1 MGFASASREEK
12 LKMMKTNKTRKT
24 TKNLNR
30 LAKRKKLSR
39 EIRDGMS
46 DIKARKSSDLR
57 QRAVN
62 IEDDFIADRQTHY
75 ENEDEEDLPL
85 DMMDADIDWE
95 NSAFANAKR
104 RLDRKRN
111 GNGESDSEEDNDME
125 LKKRKFAGQLE
136 EGHEELLPIKL
147 KDGTLIRP
155 TREKEVAEEEE
166 EDEEKSGDEEGEEDE
181 PHREDFSHLTASELI
196 TKRREL
202 LQEFKDTI
210 ASHCNMLLAN
220 PQVNIVRLRDL
231 YNLCNGEKIHSLVRE
246 PVQKLALASTLQVLL
261 DIVPGYAIREQTA
274 EEKSQKQKKETRN
287 LVNFEES
294 LLRYHLKYLQL
305 CEKLSNKLVGKDRHN
320 DENTFTF
327 KMGILSVKAL
337 ARIVISAPHFNYST
351 NIISSLVRLS
361 LAKNETVIREV
372 CEAIKTV
379 FKEDIHLRI
388 TLFTARSISTLV
400 TKRKGRVPPE
410 ILKTLLSMNIHE
422 VKDEDKKSGKDALIA
437 KKYQIKKERASKT
450 AKKYKKQLA
459 RLEADLLEVE
469 AEESLTKKMKHATES
484 MKFAFQTYFSIL
496 KRMPTSALLEPV
508 LEGLSKFAHL
518 LSIEFYEDIVSTM
531 ENMVT
536 NENLKSLDQLHCIN
550 TVFVILSGD
559 GQLLNIDPSKFYRL
573 AYRVLNH
580 LPFEKRPEQRKN
592 QIVMAAKTLETM
604 LVIRRKAVPL
614 SRVAAFVKRLL
625 SIATVL
631 DDFPALCIV
640 SLVRSMFI
648 AHPKLSSMIE
658 DEEGGAPGIFRQD
671 IDDPDVANALAT
683 DVRDELSMLARRR
696 NVELSRF
703 ANNILY
709 GVPSTGIFKLNPQLS
724 SLKPWVLMGQLME
737 NAKDAYDRVDT
748 KYLDEIEKTAKKRKE
763 TVAPKNINFYISN
776 WLAASK

>member
-46 DIKARKSSDLR
+46 DIKARKSADLR

-62 IEDDFIADRQTHY
+62 IEDDFIADRETHY
-75 ENEDEEDLPL
+75 ENDDEEDLPL

-111 GNGESDSEEDNDME
+111 GDETESDEDDDVE
-125 LKKRKFAGQLE
+125 TKKRKFAGQLE

-155 TREKEVAEEEE
+155 TREKDEEEND
-166 EDEEKSGDEEGEEDE
+166 EDDKSEVGEEGEENE
-181 PHREDFSHLTASELI
+181 PHMEDFSHLSASELI

-210 ASHCNMLLAN
+210 ASHANMLLSN

-246 PVQKLALASTLQVLL
+246 PVQKLAMASTVQVLL
-261 DIVPGYAIREQTA
+261 DIIPGYAIREQTA
-274 EEKSQKQKKETRN
+274 EEKAQKQKKETRN

-320 DENTFTF
+320 NENTFTF
-327 KMGILSVKAL
+327 KMGILTVKAL
-337 ARIVISAPHFNYST
+337 ARIVVSAPHFNYST

-361 LAKNETVIREV
+361 LAKNETVVREV

-379 FKEDIHLRI
+379 FKEDLHLKI

-410 ILKTLLSMNIHE
+410 LLKTLLSMNISE
-422 VKDEDKKSGKDALIA
+422 VKNEDKKSGKDALIA

-469 AEESLTKKMKHATES
+469 AEESLTKKLKHATEA

-531 ENMVT
+531 ENMVQ
-536 NENLKSLDQLHCIN
+536 NENLKPLDQLHCIN

-580 LPFEKRPEQRKN
+580 LPFEKRPEHRKN
-592 QIVMAAKTLETM
+592 QIVMASKTLETM

-640 SLVRSMFI
+640 SLVRSLFI

-658 DEEGGAPGIFRQD
+658 DEEGGAPGVYRQD

-724 SLKPWVLMGQLME
+724 SL
-737 NAKDAYDRVDT
+737 
-748 KYLDEIEKTAKKRKE
+748 
-763 TVAPKNINFYISN
+763 
-776 WLAASK
+776 

>member
-46 DIKARKSSDLR
+46 DIKARKSADLR

-62 IEDDFIADRQTHY
+62 IEDDFISDRQTHY

-111 GNGESDSEEDNDME
+111 GNDESDSDEDNDME

-155 TREKEVAEEEE
+155 TREKEVVEEE
-166 EDEEKSGDEEGEEDE
+166 EDDEKSGDEEGEEDE
-181 PHREDFSHLTASELI
+181 PHREDFSHLSASELI

-410 ILKTLLSMNIHE
+410 LLKTLLSMNINE

-469 AEESLTKKMKHATES
+469 AEESLTKKMKHATEA

-536 NENLKSLDQLHCIN
+536 NDNLKALDQLHCIN

-640 SLVRSMFI
+640 ALVRLMFI

-724 SLKPWVLMGQLME
+724 SLKPWILMGQLME
-737 NAKDAYDRVDT
+737 NAKDAYDRVDS
-748 KYLDEIEKTAKKRKE
+748 KYLDELEKTAKKRNQ
-763 TVAPKNINFYISN
+763 TVSPKNINFHISN
-776 WLAASK
+776 WLAVSK

>member
-30 LAKRKKLSR
+30 LAKKKKLSR

-46 DIKARKSSDLR
+46 DIKARKSADLR

-62 IEDDFIADRQTHY
+62 IEDDFIADREARY
-75 ENEDEEDLPL
+75 ENDDEEDLPL

-111 GNGESDSEEDNDME
+111 GGADSDEDEDENDVE
-125 LKKRKFAGQLE
+125 TKKRKFAGQLE

-155 TREKEVAEEEE
+155 TREKEVEEQEEEE
-166 EDEEKSGDEEGEEDE
+166 KSDIDEGEEDE
-181 PHREDFSHLTASELI
+181 PHKEDFSHLSASELI

-210 ASHCNMLLAN
+210 ASHANMLLAN

-231 YNLCNGEKIHSLVRE
+231 YNLCNGEKVHSLVRE
-246 PVQKLALASTLQVLL
+246 PVQKLAMASTLQVLL

-361 LAKNETVIREV
+361 LAKNETVVKEV
-372 CEAIKTV
+372 CDAIRTV
-379 FKEDIHLRI
+379 FKEDLHLKI
-388 TLFTARSISTLV
+388 TLFTSRSISTLV

-410 ILKTLLSMNIHE
+410 LLKTLLSMNITE
-422 VKDEDKKSGKDALIA
+422 VANEDKKSGKDALIA

-469 AEESLTKKMKHATES
+469 AEESLTKKMKHATEA
-484 MKFAFQTYFSIL
+484 MKFAFQTYFSVL
-496 KRMPTSALLEPV
+496 KRMPSSALLEPV

-531 ENMVT
+531 ENMVQ
-536 NENLKSLDQLHCIN
+536 NENLKPLDQLHCIN

-592 QIVMAAKTLETM
+592 QIVMATKTLETM
-604 LVIRRKAVPL
+604 LVTRRKAVPL

-640 SLVRSMFI
+640 SLVRSLFI

-658 DEEGGAPGIFRQD
+658 DEEGGAPGVFRQD
-671 IDDPDVANALAT
+671 IDDPDVANALAS

-724 SLKPWVLMGQLME
+724 SL
-737 NAKDAYDRVDT
+737 
-748 KYLDEIEKTAKKRKE
+748 
-763 TVAPKNINFYISN
+763 
-776 WLAASK
+776 

>member
-12 LKMMKTNKTRKT
+12 LKMLKTNKTRKT
-24 TKNLNR
+24 TKHLNR

-39 EIRDGMS
+39 EIRDGMA
-46 DIKARKSSDLR
+46 DIKSRKSADLR

-62 IEDDFIADRQTHY
+62 IEDDFIADRQAHY
-75 ENEDEEDLPL
+75 ENSDEDLPL

-104 RLDRKRN
+104 RLEKKRS
-111 GNGESDSEEDNDME
+111 GVESDSDDEDDVE
-125 LKKRKFAGQLE
+125 KKKRKFAGLLE

-155 TREKEVAEEEE
+155 TREKEVK
-166 EDEEKSGDEEGEEDE
+166 EDEEEKSGDEEEEGEEDE
-181 PHREDFSHLTASELI
+181 PHREDFSHLSASELI
-196 TKRREL
+196 AKRREL
-202 LQEFKDTI
+202 MQEFKDTI
-210 ASHCNMLLAN
+210 ASHANMLLSN

-246 PVQKLALASTLQVLL
+246 SVQKLAIASTLQVLL
-261 DIVPGYAIREQTA
+261 DILPGYAIREQTA
-274 EEKSQKQKKETRN
+274 EEKAQKQKKETRN
-287 LVNFEES
+287 LVNYEES

-320 DENTFTF
+320 DESTFTF

-337 ARIVISAPHFNYST
+337 ARIVVSAPHFNYST
-351 NIISSLVRLS
+351 NIVSSLVRLS

-372 CEAIKTV
+372 CEAIRTV
-379 FKEDIHLRI
+379 FKEDIHLKI

-410 ILKTLLSMNIHE
+410 LLRTLLSMNITE

-437 KKYQIKKERASKT
+437 KKYQIKKEKASKT

-469 AEESLTKKMKHATES
+469 AEESMSKKLKNATEA
-484 MKFAFQTYFSIL
+484 MKFAFQSYFSIL
-496 KRMPTSALLEPV
+496 KRMPNSALLEPV

-531 ENMVT
+531 ENMVQ

-592 QIVMAAKTLETM
+592 QIIMAAKTLETM

-640 SLVRSMFI
+640 SLVRSLFI

-658 DEEGGAPGIFRQD
+658 DEEGGAPGIYRPD
-671 IDDPDVANALAT
+671 IDDPDVANALAS

-696 NVELSRF
+696 NTELSRF
-703 ANNILY
+703 AHNILY

-724 SLKPWVLMGQLME
+724 SLKPWILMGQLMD
-737 NAKDAYDRVDT
+737 NAKDAYDKVES
-748 KYLDEIEKTAKKRKE
+748 KYLDDLEKAAKKRNQSV
-763 TVAPKNINFYISN
+763 TPKNINFHISN

>member
-1 MGFASASREEK
+1 MGFASASREDK

-39 EIRDGMS
+39 EIRDGMA
-46 DIKARKSSDLR
+46 DIKNRKSTELR
-57 QRAVN
+57 QRAIN
-62 IEDDFIADRQTHY
+62 IEDDFVADRQYHY
-75 ENEDEEDLPL
+75 EEDEEDLPL

-111 GNGESDSEEDNDME
+111 GDAPESDDDDDVEK
-125 LKKRKFAGQLE
+125 KKRKFAGQLE
-136 EGHEELLPIKL
+136 EGQEELLPIKL

-155 TREKEVAEEEE
+155 TREKESKKEQEASEN
-166 EDEEKSGDEEGEEDE
+166 DEMEEGEEDE
-181 PHREDFSHLTASELI
+181 PHREDFSHLSASELLA
-196 TKRREL
+196 KRREL
-202 LQEFKDTI
+202 LQEFKNII

-220 PQVNIVRLRDL
+220 PQTNIVRLRDL

-246 PVQKLALASTLQVLL
+246 QVQKLAMASTLQVLL

-274 EEKSQKQKKETRN
+274 EEKAQKQKKETRN

-337 ARIVISAPHFNYST
+337 ARIVVSAPHFNYST

-361 LAKNETVIREV
+361 LAKNDTVIKEV
-372 CEAIKTV
+372 CDAIRTV
-379 FKEDIHLRI
+379 FTEDIHLRM

-410 ILKTLLSMNIHE
+410 LLKTLLAMNITE
-422 VKDEDKKSGKDALIA
+422 VKNEDKKSGKDALVA
-437 KKYQIKKERASKT
+437 KKYQLKKERASKT
-450 AKKYKKQLA
+450 AKKYKKQLQ

-469 AEESLTKKMKHATES
+469 AEESLTKKLKNATEA

-531 ENMVT
+531 ENMVQ
-536 NENLKSLDQLHCIN
+536 NENLKPLDQLHCIN

-580 LPFEKRPEQRKN
+580 LPFEKRPEHRKN
-592 QIVMAAKTLETM
+592 QIVMASKTLDTM
-604 LVIRRKAVPL
+604 LVLRRKAVPL

-631 DDFPALCIV
+631 DDFLSLCIV
-640 SLVRSMFI
+640 SLVRTLFI

-658 DEEGGAPGIFRQD
+658 DEEGGAPGIYRQD

-683 DVRDELSMLARRR
+683 DVRGELSMLARRR
-696 NVELSRF
+696 NQELSRF

-709 GVPSTGIFKLNPQLS
+709 NVPSTGIFKLNPQLT
-724 SLKPWVLMGQLME
+724 SL
-737 NAKDAYDRVDT
+737 
-748 KYLDEIEKTAKKRKE
+748 
-763 TVAPKNINFYISN
+763 
-776 WLAASK
+776 

>member
-30 LAKRKKLSR
+30 LAKKKKLSR

-46 DIKARKSSDLR
+46 DIKARKSADLR

-62 IEDDFIADRQTHY
+62 IEDDFIADREARY
-75 ENEDEEDLPL
+75 ENDDEEDLPL

-111 GNGESDSEEDNDME
+111 GGADSDEDEDE
-125 LKKRKFAGQLE
+125 DEDDVETKKRKFAGQLE

-155 TREKEVAEEEE
+155 TREKEVEEQEEEE
-166 EDEEKSGDEEGEEDE
+166 KSDIEEGEEDE
-181 PHREDFSHLTASELI
+181 PHKEDFSHLSASELI

-210 ASHCNMLLAN
+210 ASHANMLLAN

-231 YNLCNGEKIHSLVRE
+231 YNLCNGEKVHSLVRE
-246 PVQKLALASTLQVLL
+246 PVQKLAMASTLQVLL

-274 EEKSQKQKKETRN
+274 EEKAQKQKKETRN

-361 LAKNETVIREV
+361 LAKNETVVREV
-372 CEAIKTV
+372 CDAIRTV
-379 FKEDIHLRI
+379 FKEDLHLKI
-388 TLFTARSISTLV
+388 TLFTSRSISTLV

-410 ILKTLLSMNIHE
+410 LLKTLLSMNITE
-422 VKDEDKKSGKDALIA
+422 VANEDKKSGKDALIA

-469 AEESLTKKMKHATES
+469 AEESLTKKMKHATEA
-484 MKFAFQTYFSIL
+484 MKFAFQTYFSVL
-496 KRMPTSALLEPV
+496 KRMPSSALLEPV

-531 ENMVT
+531 ENMVQ
-536 NENLKSLDQLHCIN
+536 NENLKPLDQLHCIN

-580 LPFEKRPEQRKN
+580 LPFEKRPEHRKN

-604 LVIRRKAVPL
+604 LVTRRKAVPL

-640 SLVRSMFI
+640 SLVRSLFI

-658 DEEGGAPGIFRQD
+658 DEEGGAPGVFRQD
-671 IDDPDVANALAT
+671 IDDPDVANALAS

-724 SLKPWVLMGQLME
+724 SL
-737 NAKDAYDRVDT
+737 
-748 KYLDEIEKTAKKRKE
+748 
-763 TVAPKNINFYISN
+763 
-776 WLAASK
+776 

>member
-1 MGFASASREEK
+1 
-12 LKMMKTNKTRKT
+12 
-24 TKNLNR
+24 
-30 LAKRKKLSR
+30 
-39 EIRDGMS
+39 MS
-46 DIKARKSSDLR
+46 DIKARKSADLR

-62 IEDDFIADRQTHY
+62 IEDDFIADREARY
-75 ENEDEEDLPL
+75 ENDDEEDLPL

-111 GNGESDSEEDNDME
+111 GGADSDEDEDE
-125 LKKRKFAGQLE
+125 DDVETKKRKFAGQLE

-155 TREKEVAEEEE
+155 TREKEVEEQEEEE
-166 EDEEKSGDEEGEEDE
+166 KSDIDEGEEDE
-181 PHREDFSHLTASELI
+181 PHKEDFSHLSASELI

-210 ASHCNMLLAN
+210 ASHANMLLAN

-231 YNLCNGEKIHSLVRE
+231 YNLCNGEKVHSLVRE
-246 PVQKLALASTLQVLL
+246 PVQKLAMASTLQVLL

-361 LAKNETVIREV
+361 LAKNETVVKEV
-372 CEAIKTV
+372 CDAIRTV
-379 FKEDIHLRI
+379 FKEDLHLKI
-388 TLFTARSISTLV
+388 TLFTSRSISTLV
-400 TKRKGRVPPE
+400 TKRKGRVSPE
-410 ILKTLLSMNIHE
+410 LLKTLLSMNITE
-422 VKDEDKKSGKDALIA
+422 VANEDKKSGKDALIA

-469 AEESLTKKMKHATES
+469 AEESLTKKMKHATEA
-484 MKFAFQTYFSIL
+484 MKFAFQTYFSVL
-496 KRMPTSALLEPV
+496 KRMPSSALLEPV

-531 ENMVT
+531 ENMVQ
-536 NENLKSLDQLHCIN
+536 NENLKPLDQLHCIN

-580 LPFEKRPEQRKN
+580 FPFEKRPEQRKN

-604 LVIRRKAVPL
+604 LVTRRKAVPL

-640 SLVRSMFI
+640 SLVRSLFI

-658 DEEGGAPGIFRQD
+658 DEEGGAPGVFRQD
-671 IDDPDVANALAT
+671 IDDPDVANALAS

-709 GVPSTGIFKLNPQLS
+709 GVSSTGIFKLNPQLS
-724 SLKPWVLMGQLME
+724 SLKPWILMGQLMD
-737 NAKDAYDRVDT
+737 NAKEAYDRVET
-748 KYLDEIEKTAKKRKE
+748 KYLDELEKTAKKRNQ
-763 TVAPKNINFYISN
+763 TVTPKNINFHISN
-776 WLAASK
+776 WLTVAK

>member
-30 LAKRKKLSR
+30 LAKKKKLSR

-46 DIKARKSSDLR
+46 DIKARKSADLR

-62 IEDDFIADRQTHY
+62 IEDDFIADREARY
-75 ENEDEEDLPL
+75 ENDDEEDLPL

-111 GNGESDSEEDNDME
+111 GGADSDEDEDE
-125 LKKRKFAGQLE
+125 DDVETKKRKFAGQLE

-155 TREKEVAEEEE
+155 TREKEVEEQEEEE
-166 EDEEKSGDEEGEEDE
+166 KSDIDEGEEDE
-181 PHREDFSHLTASELI
+181 PHKEDFSHLSASELI

-210 ASHCNMLLAN
+210 ASHANMLLAN

-231 YNLCNGEKIHSLVRE
+231 YNLCNGEKVHSLVRE
-246 PVQKLALASTLQVLL
+246 PVQKLAMASTLQVLL

-361 LAKNETVIREV
+361 LAKNETVVKEV
-372 CEAIKTV
+372 CDAIRTV
-379 FKEDIHLRI
+379 FKEDLHLKI
-388 TLFTARSISTLV
+388 TLFTSRSISTLV
-400 TKRKGRVPPE
+400 TKRKGRVSPE
-410 ILKTLLSMNIHE
+410 LLKTLLSMNITE
-422 VKDEDKKSGKDALIA
+422 VANEDKKSGKDALIA

-469 AEESLTKKMKHATES
+469 AEESLTKKMKHATEA
-484 MKFAFQTYFSIL
+484 MKFAFQTYFSVL
-496 KRMPTSALLEPV
+496 KRMPSSALLEPV

-531 ENMVT
+531 ENMVQ
-536 NENLKSLDQLHCIN
+536 NENLKPLDQLHCIN

-580 LPFEKRPEQRKN
+580 FPFEKRPEQRKN

-604 LVIRRKAVPL
+604 LVTRRKAVPL

-640 SLVRSMFI
+640 SLVRSLFI

-658 DEEGGAPGIFRQD
+658 DEEGGAPGVFRQD
-671 IDDPDVANALAT
+671 IDDPDVANALAS

-709 GVPSTGIFKLNPQLS
+709 GVSSTGIFKLNPQLS
-724 SLKPWVLMGQLME
+724 SL
-737 NAKDAYDRVDT
+737 
-748 KYLDEIEKTAKKRKE
+748 
-763 TVAPKNINFYISN
+763 
-776 WLAASK
+776 

>member
-30 LAKRKKLSR
+30 LAKKKKLSR

-46 DIKARKSSDLR
+46 DIKARKSADLR

-62 IEDDFIADRQTHY
+62 IEDDFIADREARY
-75 ENEDEEDLPL
+75 ENDDEEDLPL

-111 GNGESDSEEDNDME
+111 GGADSDEDEDENDVE
-125 LKKRKFAGQLE
+125 TKKRKFAGQLE

-155 TREKEVAEEEE
+155 TREKEVEEQEEEE
-166 EDEEKSGDEEGEEDE
+166 KSDIDEGEEDE
-181 PHREDFSHLTASELI
+181 PHKEDFSHLSASELI

-210 ASHCNMLLAN
+210 ASHANMLLAN

-231 YNLCNGEKIHSLVRE
+231 YNLCNGEKVHSLVRE
-246 PVQKLALASTLQVLL
+246 PVQKLAMASTLQVLL

-361 LAKNETVIREV
+361 LAKNETVVKEV
-372 CEAIKTV
+372 CDAIRTV
-379 FKEDIHLRI
+379 FKEDLHLKI
-388 TLFTARSISTLV
+388 TLFTSRSISTLV

-410 ILKTLLSMNIHE
+410 LLKTLLSMNITE
-422 VKDEDKKSGKDALIA
+422 VANEDKKSGKDALIA

-469 AEESLTKKMKHATES
+469 AEESLTKKMKHATEA
-484 MKFAFQTYFSIL
+484 MKFAFQTYFSVL
-496 KRMPTSALLEPV
+496 KRMPSSALLEPV

-531 ENMVT
+531 ENMVQ
-536 NENLKSLDQLHCIN
+536 NENLKPLDQLHCIN

-592 QIVMAAKTLETM
+592 QIVMATKTLETM
-604 LVIRRKAVPL
+604 LVTRRKAVPL

-640 SLVRSMFI
+640 SLVRSLFI

-658 DEEGGAPGIFRQD
+658 DEEGGAPGVFRQD
-671 IDDPDVANALAT
+671 IDDPDVANALAS

-724 SLKPWVLMGQLME
+724 SLKPWILMGQLMD
-737 NAKDAYDRVDT
+737 NAKEAYDRVET
-748 KYLDEIEKTAKKRKE
+748 KYLDELEKTAKKRNQ
-763 TVAPKNINFYISN
+763 TVTPKNINFHISN
-776 WLAASK
+776 WLTVAK

>member
-30 LAKRKKLSR
+30 LAKKKKLSR

-46 DIKARKSSDLR
+46 DIKARKSADLR

-62 IEDDFIADRQTHY
+62 IEDDFIADREARY
-75 ENEDEEDLPL
+75 ENDDEEDLPL

-95 NSAFANAKR
+95 NSAFANVKR
-104 RLDRKRN
+104 RLDRKRS
-111 GNGESDSEEDNDME
+111 GGVDSDEDEDE
-125 LKKRKFAGQLE
+125 DDVETKKRKFAGQLE

-155 TREKEVAEEEE
+155 TREKEVEEQEEEE
-166 EDEEKSGDEEGEEDE
+166 KSDIEEGEEDE
-181 PHREDFSHLTASELI
+181 PHKEDFSHLSASELI

-210 ASHCNMLLAN
+210 ASHANMLLAN

-231 YNLCNGEKIHSLVRE
+231 YNLCNGEKVHSLVRE
-246 PVQKLALASTLQVLL
+246 PVQKLAMASTLQVLL

-274 EEKSQKQKKETRN
+274 EEKAQKQKKETRN

-361 LAKNETVIREV
+361 LAKNETVVREV
-372 CEAIKTV
+372 CDAIRTV
-379 FKEDIHLRI
+379 FKEDLHLKI
-388 TLFTARSISTLV
+388 TLFTSRSISTLV

-410 ILKTLLSMNIHE
+410 LLKTLVSMNITE
-422 VKDEDKKSGKDALIA
+422 VANEDKKSGKDALIA

-469 AEESLTKKMKHATES
+469 AEESLTKKMKHATEA
-484 MKFAFQTYFSIL
+484 MKFAFQTYFSVL
-496 KRMPTSALLEPV
+496 KRMPSSALLEPV

-531 ENMVT
+531 ENMVQ
-536 NENLKSLDQLHCIN
+536 NENLKPLDQLHCIN

-580 LPFEKRPEQRKN
+580 LPFEKRPEHRKN

-604 LVIRRKAVPL
+604 LVTRRKAVPL

-640 SLVRSMFI
+640 SLVRSLFI

-658 DEEGGAPGIFRQD
+658 DEEGGAPGVFRQD
-671 IDDPDVANALAT
+671 IDDPDVANALAS

-724 SLKPWVLMGQLME
+724 SL
-737 NAKDAYDRVDT
+737 
-748 KYLDEIEKTAKKRKE
+748 
-763 TVAPKNINFYISN
+763 
-776 WLAASK
+776 

>member
-46 DIKARKSSDLR
+46 DIKARKSADLR

-62 IEDDFIADRQTHY
+62 IEDDFIADRETHY

-111 GNGESDSEEDNDME
+111 GDGSESDEEDDME
-125 LKKRKFAGQLE
+125 SKKRKFAGQLE

-155 TREKEVAEEEE
+155 TREKEAVEEH
-166 EDEEKSGDEEGEEDE
+166 DEENSGDEMEEGEEHE
-181 PHREDFSHLTASELI
+181 PHREDFSHLSASELI

-210 ASHCNMLLAN
+210 ASHANMLLAN

-246 PVQKLALASTLQVLL
+246 PVQKLAMASTVQVLL
-261 DIVPGYAIREQTA
+261 DVIPGYAIREQTA

-337 ARIVISAPHFNYST
+337 ARIVVSAPHFNYST

-361 LAKNETVIREV
+361 LAKNDTVVREV
-372 CEAIKTV
+372 CDAIKTV
-379 FKEDIHLRI
+379 FKKDLHLRI
-388 TLFTARSISTLV
+388 TLFTSRSISTLV

-410 ILKTLLSMNIHE
+410 LLKTLLSMNINE

-469 AEESLTKKMKHATES
+469 AEESLTKKLKHATEA
-484 MKFAFQTYFSIL
+484 MKFAFQTYFSVL

-531 ENMVT
+531 ENMVQ
-536 NENLKSLDQLHCIN
+536 NDNLKPLDQLHCIN

-573 AYRVLNH
+573 AYRVLNF
-580 LPFEKRPEQRKN
+580 LPFEKRPDQRKN
-592 QIVMAAKTLETM
+592 QVVMAAKTLETM

-640 SLVRSMFI
+640 SLVRSLFI

-658 DEEGGAPGIFRQD
+658 DEEGGAPGIYRQD
-671 IDDPDVANALAT
+671 LDDPDVANALAT
-683 DVRDELSMLARRR
+683 DVREELSMLARRR

-724 SLKPWVLMGQLME
+724 SLKPWVLMGQLMD
-737 NAKDAYDRVDT
+737 NAKDAYDRVET
-748 KYLDEIEKTAKKRKE
+748 KYLDELEKTAKKRNQSV
-763 TVAPKNINFYISN
+763 TPKNINFHISN
-776 WLAASK
+776 WLAVSK

>member
-46 DIKARKSSDLR
+46 DIKARKSADLR
-57 QRAVN
+57 QRNVN

-111 GNGESDSEEDNDME
+111 GKDDEAESDDDNDVE
-125 LKKRKFAGQLE
+125 TKKRKFKGQLE

-166 EDEEKSGDEEGEEDE
+166 EEKSDNEEGEEDE
-181 PHREDFSHLTASELI
+181 PHREDFSHLSASELI
-196 TKRREL
+196 AKRREL
-202 LQEFKDTI
+202 LQEYKDTI
-210 ASHCNMLLAN
+210 ASHANMLLAN

-246 PVQKLALASTLQVLL
+246 PVQKLAMASTLQVLL
-261 DIVPGYAIREQTA
+261 DIVPGYAIREQTT

-337 ARIVISAPHFNYST
+337 ARIVVSAPHFNYST

-361 LAKNETVIREV
+361 LAKNETVVREV
-372 CEAIKTV
+372 CEAINTV
-379 FKEDIHLRI
+379 FKEDLHLKI
-388 TLFTARSISTLV
+388 TLFTSRSISTLV

-410 ILKTLLSMNIHE
+410 LLKTLLCMNINE

-469 AEESLTKKMKHATES
+469 AEESLTKKMKHATEA
-484 MKFAFQTYFSIL
+484 MKFAFQTYFSVL

-531 ENMVT
+531 ENMVQ

-592 QIVMAAKTLETM
+592 QVVMAAKTLETM

-640 SLVRSMFI
+640 ALVRSLFI

-658 DEEGGAPGIFRQD
+658 DEEGGAPGIYRQD

-724 SLKPWVLMGQLME
+724 SLKPWILMGQLMD
-737 NAKDAYDRVDT
+737 NAKTAYDHVDT
-748 KYLDEIEKTAKKRKE
+748 KYLDELEKIAKKRSQSV
-763 TVAPKNINFYISN
+763 TPKNINFHISN
-776 WLAASK
+776 WLTASK

>member
-46 DIKARKSSDLR
+46 DIKARKSADLR
-57 QRAVN
+57 RRAVN
-62 IEDDFIADRQTHY
+62 IEDDFIADRETHY

-111 GNGESDSEEDNDME
+111 GYDSESDDEDDVE
-125 LKKRKFAGQLE
+125 TKKRKFAGQLE
-136 EGHEELLPIKL
+136 EGQEELLPIKL

-155 TREKEVAEEEE
+155 TREKEVVE
-166 EDEEKSGDEEGEEDE
+166 EDKDEKSGDEMVEGEENE
-181 PHREDFSHLTASELI
+181 PHREDFSHLSASELI

-202 LQEFKDTI
+202 LQEFKDAI
-210 ASHCNMLLAN
+210 ASHANMLLAN

-246 PVQKLALASTLQVLL
+246 PVQKLALASTVQVLL
-261 DIVPGYAIREQTA
+261 DIIPGYAIREQTA
-274 EEKSQKQKKETRN
+274 EEKAQKQKKETRN

-320 DENTFTF
+320 DESTFTF

-337 ARIVISAPHFNYST
+337 ARIVVSAPHFNYST

-372 CEAIKTV
+372 CDAIKTV
-379 FKEDIHLRI
+379 FKEDLHLKI

-410 ILKTLLSMNIHE
+410 LLKTLLSMNINE
-422 VKDEDKKSGKDALIA
+422 VKNEDKKSGKDALIA

-469 AEESLTKKMKHATES
+469 AEESLTKKLKHATEA

-531 ENMVT
+531 ENMVQ
-536 NENLKSLDQLHCIN
+536 NDNLKPLDQLHCIN

-573 AYRVLNH
+573 AYRVLNY
-580 LPFEKRPEQRKN
+580 LPFEKRPDQRKN
-592 QIVMAAKTLETM
+592 QVVMASKTLETM

-640 SLVRSMFI
+640 SLVRSLFI

-658 DEEGGAPGIFRQD
+658 DEEGGAPGIYRQD
-671 IDDPDVANALAT
+671 LDDPDVANALAT

-724 SLKPWVLMGQLME
+724 SLKPWVLMGQLMD
-737 NAKDAYDRVDT
+737 NAKDAYDRVET
-748 KYLDEIEKTAKKRKE
+748 KYLDELEKTAKKRNQSV
-763 TVAPKNINFYISN
+763 TPKNINFHISN
-776 WLAASK
+776 WLAVSK

>member
-30 LAKRKKLSR
+30 LAKKKKLSR

-46 DIKARKSSDLR
+46 DIKARKSADLR

-62 IEDDFIADRQTHY
+62 IEDDFIADREARY
-75 ENEDEEDLPL
+75 ENDDEEDLPL

-111 GNGESDSEEDNDME
+111 GGADSDEDEDE
-125 LKKRKFAGQLE
+125 DDVETKKRKFAGQLE

-155 TREKEVAEEEE
+155 TREKEVEEQEEEE
-166 EDEEKSGDEEGEEDE
+166 KSDIDEGEEDE
-181 PHREDFSHLTASELI
+181 PHKEDFSHLSASELI

-210 ASHCNMLLAN
+210 ASHANMLLAN

-231 YNLCNGEKIHSLVRE
+231 YNLCNGEKVHSLVRE
-246 PVQKLALASTLQVLL
+246 PVQKLAMASTLQVLL

-361 LAKNETVIREV
+361 LAKNETVVKEV
-372 CEAIKTV
+372 CDAIRTV
-379 FKEDIHLRI
+379 FKELHLKI
-388 TLFTARSISTLV
+388 TLFTSRSISTLV
-400 TKRKGRVPPE
+400 TKRKGRVSPE
-410 ILKTLLSMNIHE
+410 LLKTLLSMNITE
-422 VKDEDKKSGKDALIA
+422 VANEDKKSGKDALIA

-469 AEESLTKKMKHATES
+469 AEESLTKKMKHATEA
-484 MKFAFQTYFSIL
+484 MKFAFQTYFSVL
-496 KRMPTSALLEPV
+496 KRMPSSALLEPV

-531 ENMVT
+531 ENMVQ
-536 NENLKSLDQLHCIN
+536 NENLKPLDQLHCIN

-580 LPFEKRPEQRKN
+580 FPFEKRPEQRKN

-604 LVIRRKAVPL
+604 LVTRRKAVPL

-640 SLVRSMFI
+640 SLVRSLFI

-658 DEEGGAPGIFRQD
+658 DEEGGAPGVFRQD
-671 IDDPDVANALAT
+671 IDDPDVANALAS

-724 SLKPWVLMGQLME
+724 SLKPWILMGQLTD
-737 NAKDAYDRVDT
+737 NAKEAYDRVET
-748 KYLDEIEKTAKKRKE
+748 KYLDELEKTAKKRNQ
-763 TVAPKNINFYISN
+763 TVTPKNINFHISN
-776 WLAASK
+776 WLTVAK